1 VTILSRAP
9 AEAGATD
16 EKLVGVLYLL
26 GYASEALQKFN
37 DALAYYER
45 VFAVDITF
53 RDVNDRLAALERV
66 AK

>member
-1 VTILSRAP
+1 M
-9 AEAGATD
+9 
-16 EKLVGVLYLL
+16 L
-26 GYASEALQKFN
+26 GYASEALQKWN
-37 DALAYYER
+37 DALAFYER